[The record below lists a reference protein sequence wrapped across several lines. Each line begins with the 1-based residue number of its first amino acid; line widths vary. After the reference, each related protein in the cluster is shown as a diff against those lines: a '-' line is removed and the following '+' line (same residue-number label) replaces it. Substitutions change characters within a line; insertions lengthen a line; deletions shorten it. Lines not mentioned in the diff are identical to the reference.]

1 MDSTQSNS
9 DIKGERGKGEG
20 ESSDQARSL
29 AAWGNDLSGLD
40 VWLVEEDMI
49 LVKRNMLIVYGK
61 DYSLICI
68 KLMWHNV
75 IGGCK
80 IGVLHHI

>member
-1 MDSTQSNS
+1 MDSTQSNL

-40 VWLVEEDMI
+40 V
-49 LVKRNMLIVYGK
+49 
-61 DYSLICI
+61 
-68 KLMWHNV
+68 
-75 IGGCK
+75 
-80 IGVLHHI
+80 

>member
-20 ESSDQARSL
+20 ESSGQARSL

-40 VWLVEEDMI
+40 V
-49 LVKRNMLIVYGK
+49 
-61 DYSLICI
+61 
-68 KLMWHNV
+68 
-75 IGGCK
+75 
-80 IGVLHHI
+80 

>member
-1 MDSTQSNS
+1 
-9 DIKGERGKGEG
+9 
-20 ESSDQARSL
+20 
-29 AAWGNDLSGLD
+29 
-40 VWLVEEDMI
+40 MI
-49 LVKRNMLIVYGK
+49 LVKRNMLIVYGN

-75 IGGCK
+75 IEGCK